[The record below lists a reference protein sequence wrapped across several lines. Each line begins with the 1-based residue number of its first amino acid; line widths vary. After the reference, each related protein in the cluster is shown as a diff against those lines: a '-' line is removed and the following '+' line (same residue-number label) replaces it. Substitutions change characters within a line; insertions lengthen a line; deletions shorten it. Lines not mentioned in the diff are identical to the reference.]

1 MVSSLQT
8 NDTDVFQ
15 ARITAGLSGLPRDR
29 LLAAT
34 DLASVW
40 YGDRLLSSGE
50 PVLQHAQGTALILSS
65 LGLDA
70 SVEGVAEAPV
80 LVAALLFAGLSYA
93 PDAVEQIKVGFG
105 DTAAGLVEGLH
116 RLGVLRPLTRAV
128 SDGSERQAQ
137 TEILRKMLLAMVD
150 DIRVVL
156 IRLAS
161 RVQTLRFLADQ
172 PNELREEMARESLLL
187 YAPLANRLG
196 VWQLKWELEDRA
208 FRYLEPQTYK
218 QIARMLDERRIERE
232 TFIAAVVERL
242 QHALKKDGI
251 TAEVVGRPKHIYS
264 IWQKMRNKHL
274 NFSQLYDVRAVRIVV
289 DSEADCYAALSL
301 VHHVW
306 QPILGEFDDYIAQ
319 PKGNFYRSL
328 HTAVRVED
336 GGALEVQIRTK
347 EMHAHA
353 ELGVAAHWRY
363 KESGKSATAEG
374 VYEEKIAWL
383 RQLLSWRDEIA
394 DSAEWVAQ
402 FKRAQL
408 DDTIYVLTPQ
418 NKVID
423 LPRGAT
429 PLDFA
434 YRLHTELGHRCRG
447 AKVDGHMVPL
457 NTPLQNGQRVDII
470 AIKSGAP
477 SRDWLNAAQ
486 GYLAT
491 AQAQRKVRQW
501 FATQDEAALLIEGR
515 ALLMRELQR
524 AGAVQRVQANL
535 DDLAVKLGLK
545 NAEAMFL
552 AFARGTIGPR
562 ALDIALHGEATASPT
577 EPGITT
583 RQSRVTGTDQGRILI
598 VGVDKLLTQIGRC
611 CKPMPPDVIAGFV
624 TRGKGVSIHRVGCP
638 HFRRMVARSPERAIE
653 ADWGASA
660 GRGADALYAVDVRVD
675 AHDRQGL
682 LRDISELLTRQKI
695 NVTAV
700 KTQSK
705 NGMAYMRFTLE
716 LASGEGLQKMLLLLR
731 EVSGV
736 TGAQRV

>member
-1 MVSSLQT
+1 MISVIHKLDLAAGSADPLPHLVAGLDVGGATRVSSAFELACATYQT
-8 NDTDVFQ
+8 
-15 ARITAGLSGLPRDR
+15 S
-29 LLAAT
+29 
-34 DLASVW
+34 
-40 YGDRLLSSGE
+40 LLSSGE
-50 PVLQHAQGTALILSS
+50 STCQHALGTALVVSS

-70 SVEGVAEAPV
+70 DVR
-80 LVAALLFAGLSYA
+80 VAAMLFAVMDYRQDA
-93 PDAVEQIKVGFG
+93 PELLKVGFG
-105 DTAAGLVEGLH
+105 DTAAKLVQSLH
-116 RLGVLRPLTRAV
+116 RLGVLRPLTRAAT
-128 SDGSERQAQ
+128 DGREMQAQ

-156 IRLAS
+156 IRLSS

-172 PNELREEMARESLLL
+172 PNALREEMARESLLL

-208 FRYLEPQTYK
+208 FGYLEPQTYK

-242 QHALKKDGI
+242 QHALKKDGV
-251 TAEVVGRPKHIYS
+251 TAEVYGRPKHIYS
-264 IWQKMRNKHL
+264 IWQKMRNKQL

-347 EMHAHA
+347 EMHEHA

-363 KESGKSATAEG
+363 KELGKSASAEG
-374 VYEEKIAWL
+374 VYEDKIAWL
-383 RQLLSWRDEIA
+383 RQLLSWRDEIT

-408 DDTIYVLTPQ
+408 DDTVYVLTPQ

-423 LPRGAT
+423 LPQGAT

-434 YRLHTELGHRCRG
+434 YRLHTDLGHRCRG
-447 AKVDGHMVPL
+447 AKVDGQMVPL
-457 NTPLQNGQRVDII
+457 NTPLKNGQRVEVN
-470 AIKSGAP
+470 AIKSGGP
-477 SRDWLNAAQ
+477 SRDWLNPAQ
-486 GYLAT
+486 GYLVT

-501 FATQDEAALLIEGR
+501 FAMQDEAALLTEGR
-515 ALLMRELQR
+515 AVLMRELQR

-535 DDLAVKLGLK
+535 DGLAVKLGLK
-545 NAEAMFL
+545 NADAMFL
-552 AFARGTIGPR
+552 AFARGTVGPR
-562 ALDIALHGEATASPT
+562 ALDIALHGEATPPVV
-577 EPGITT
+577 EPEITT
-583 RQSRVTGTDQGRILI
+583 RKSKVARADQGQILI

-611 CKPMPPDVIAGFV
+611 CKPMPPDAIAGFV

-638 HFRRMVARSPERAIE
+638 YFRRMVTKNPERAIE
-653 ADWGASA
+653 ADWGAAAIRA
-660 GRGADALYAVDVRVD
+660 GNTLYAVDVLVH

-682 LRDISELLTRQKI
+682 LRDISELFTRQKI

-705 NGMAYMRFTLE
+705 NNLAHMRFTVE
-716 LASGEGLQKMLLLLR
+716 LTSSDSLQKMLLLLR

-736 TGAQRV
+736 MDAQRV

>member
-1 MVSSLQT
+1 MISVIHKL
-8 NDTDVFQ
+8 D
-15 ARITAGLSGLPRDR
+15 
-29 LLAAT
+29 LAAGSADPLPHLVAELDVGGVT
-34 DLASVW
+34 RVSAAFDLAYETYQTS
-40 YGDRLLSSGE
+40 LLSSGE
-50 PVLQHAQGTALILSS
+50 STWQHALGTALVVSS

-70 SVEGVAEAPV
+70 DVR
-80 LVAALLFAGLSYA
+80 VAAMLFAVMDYRQDA
-93 PDAVEQIKVGFG
+93 PELLKVGFG
-105 DTAAGLVEGLH
+105 DTAAKLVQSLH
-116 RLGVLRPLTRAV
+116 RLGVLRPLTRAAT
-128 SDGSERQAQ
+128 DGREMQAQ

-156 IRLAS
+156 IRLSS

-172 PNELREEMARESLLL
+172 PNALREEMARESLLL

-208 FRYLEPQTYK
+208 FGYLEPQTYK

-242 QHALKKDGI
+242 QHALKKDGV
-251 TAEVVGRPKHIYS
+251 TAEVYGRPKHIYS
-264 IWQKMRNKHL
+264 IWQKMRNKQL
-274 NFSQLYDVRAVRIVV
+274 DFSQLYDVRAVRIVV

-347 EMHAHA
+347 EMHEHA

-374 VYEEKIAWL
+374 VYEDKIAWL
-383 RQLLSWRDEIA
+383 RQLLSWRDEIT

-408 DDTIYVLTPQ
+408 DDTVYVLTPQ

-423 LPRGAT
+423 LPQGAT

-434 YRLHTELGHRCRG
+434 YRLHTDLGHRCRG

-457 NTPLQNGQRVDII
+457 NTPLKNGQRVEVN
-470 AIKSGAP
+470 AIKSGGP
-477 SRDWLNAAQ
+477 SRDWLNSAQ
-486 GYLAT
+486 GYLVT

-501 FATQDEAALLIEGR
+501 FAMQDEAALLTEGR
-515 ALLMRELQR
+515 AVLMRELQR

-535 DDLAVKLGLK
+535 DELAVKLGLK
-545 NAEAMFL
+545 NADAMFL
-552 AFARGTIGPR
+552 AFARGTVGPR
-562 ALDIALHGEATASPT
+562 ALDIALHGEATPPVV
-577 EPGITT
+577 EPEITT
-583 RQSRVTGTDQGRILI
+583 RKSKVARADQGQILI

-611 CKPMPPDVIAGFV
+611 CKPMPPDAIAGFV

-638 HFRRMVARSPERAIE
+638 YFRRMVTKNPERAIE
-653 ADWGASA
+653 ADWGAAAIRA
-660 GRGADALYAVDVRVD
+660 GNTLYAVDVLVH

-682 LRDISELLTRQKI
+682 LRDISELFTRQKI

-705 NGMAYMRFTLE
+705 NNLAHMRFTVE
-716 LASGEGLQKMLLLLR
+716 LTSSDSLQKMLLLLR

-736 TGAQRV
+736 MDAQRV

>member
-1 MVSSLQT
+1 MVSVIHKLDLAAGSADPLPHL
-8 NDTDVFQ
+8 V
-15 ARITAGLSGLPRDR
+15 AGLDVDGATRVSSAFE
-29 LLAAT
+29 LACAT
-34 DLASVW
+34 YQTS
-40 YGDRLLSSGE
+40 LLSSGE
-50 PVLQHAQGTALILSS
+50 STCQHALGTALVVSS

-70 SVEGVAEAPV
+70 DVR
-80 LVAALLFAGLSYA
+80 VAAMLFAVMDYRQDA
-93 PDAVEQIKVGFG
+93 PELLKVGFG
-105 DTAAGLVEGLH
+105 DTAAKLVQSLH
-116 RLGVLRPLTRAV
+116 RLGVLRPLTRAAT
-128 SDGSERQAQ
+128 DGREMQAQ

-156 IRLAS
+156 IRLSS

-172 PNELREEMARESLLL
+172 PNALREEMARESLLL

-242 QHALKKDGI
+242 QHALKKDGV
-251 TAEVVGRPKHIYS
+251 TAEVYGRPKHIYS
-264 IWQKMRNKHL
+264 IWQKMRNKQL
-274 NFSQLYDVRAVRIVV
+274 DFSQLYDVRAVRIVV

-347 EMHAHA
+347 EMHEHA
-353 ELGVAAHWRY
+353 ELGVAAHWHY

-374 VYEEKIAWL
+374 VYEDKIAWL
-383 RQLLSWRDEIA
+383 RQLLSWRDEIT

-408 DDTIYVLTPQ
+408 DDTVYVLTPQ

-423 LPRGAT
+423 LPQGAT

-434 YRLHTELGHRCRG
+434 YRLHTDLGHRCRG
-447 AKVDGHMVPL
+447 AKVDGQIVPL
-457 NTPLQNGQRVDII
+457 NTPLKNGQRVEVNV
-470 AIKSGAP
+470 IKSGGP
-477 SRDWLNAAQ
+477 SRDWLNPAQ
-486 GYLAT
+486 GYLVT

-501 FATQDEAALLIEGR
+501 FAMQDEAALLTEGR
-515 ALLMRELQR
+515 AVLMRELQR

-535 DDLAVKLGLK
+535 DELAVKLGLK
-545 NAEAMFL
+545 NADAMFL
-552 AFARGTIGPR
+552 AFARGTVGPR
-562 ALDIALHGEATASPT
+562 ALDIALHGEAATPVV
-577 EPGITT
+577 EPEITT
-583 RQSRVTGTDQGRILI
+583 RKSKVALADQGQILI

-611 CKPMPPDVIAGFV
+611 CKPMPPDAIAGFV

-638 HFRRMVARSPERAIE
+638 YFRRMVTKNPERAIE
-653 ADWGASA
+653 ADWGAAAIRA
-660 GRGADALYAVDVRVD
+660 GNTLYAVDVLVH

-682 LRDISELLTRQKI
+682 LRDISELFTRQKI

-705 NGMAYMRFTLE
+705 NNLAHMRFTVE
-716 LASGEGLQKMLLLLR
+716 LTSSDDLQKMLLLLR

-736 TGAQRV
+736 MDAQRV

>member
-1 MVSSLQT
+1 MISVIHKLDLAAGSADPLPHL
-8 NDTDVFQ
+8 V
-15 ARITAGLSGLPRDR
+15 AGLDVGGVTRVS
-29 LLAAT
+29 AAF
-34 DLASVW
+34 DLACATYQAS
-40 YGDRLLSSGE
+40 LLSSGE
-50 PVLQHAQGTALILSS
+50 STWQHALGTALVVSS

-70 SVEGVAEAPV
+70 DVR
-80 LVAALLFAGLSYA
+80 VAAMLFAVMDYRQDA
-93 PDAVEQIKVGFG
+93 PELLKVGFG
-105 DTAAGLVEGLH
+105 DTAAKLVQSLH
-116 RLGVLRPLTRAV
+116 RLGVLRPLTRAAT
-128 SDGSERQAQ
+128 DGREMQAQ

-156 IRLAS
+156 IRLSS
-161 RVQTLRFLADQ
+161 RVQTLRFLAEQ
-172 PNELREEMARESLLL
+172 PNALREEMARESLLL

-218 QIARMLDERRIERE
+218 QIAHMLDERRIERE

-242 QHALKKDGI
+242 QHALKKDGV
-251 TAEVVGRPKHIYS
+251 TAEVYGRPKHIYS
-264 IWQKMRNKHL
+264 IWQKMRHKQL
-274 NFSQLYDVRAVRIVV
+274 DFSQLYDVRAVRIVV

-347 EMHAHA
+347 EMHEHA

-363 KESGKSATAEG
+363 KESGKSAMAEG
-374 VYEEKIAWL
+374 VYEDKIAWL
-383 RQLLSWRDEIA
+383 RQLLSWRDEIT

-408 DDTIYVLTPQ
+408 DDTVYVLTPQ

-423 LPRGAT
+423 LPQGAT

-434 YRLHTELGHRCRG
+434 YRLHTDLGHRCRG
-447 AKVDGHMVPL
+447 AKVDGHIVPL
-457 NTPLQNGQRVDII
+457 NTPLKNGQRVEVN
-470 AIKSGAP
+470 AIKSGGP
-477 SRDWLNAAQ
+477 SRDWLNSAQ
-486 GYLAT
+486 GYLVT

-501 FATQDEAALLIEGR
+501 FAMQDQAALLTEGR
-515 ALLMRELQR
+515 AVLMRELQR

-535 DDLAVKLGLK
+535 DELAVKLGLK
-545 NAEAMFL
+545 NADAMFL
-552 AFARGTIGPR
+552 AFARGTVGPR
-562 ALDIALHGEATASPT
+562 ALDIALHGEAATPVV
-577 EPGITT
+577 EPEITT
-583 RQSRVTGTDQGRILI
+583 RKSKVARADQGQILI

-611 CKPMPPDVIAGFV
+611 CKPMPPDAIAGFV
-624 TRGKGVSIHRVGCP
+624 TRGRGVSIHRVGCP
-638 HFRRMVARSPERAIE
+638 YFRRMMTKNPERAIE
-653 ADWGASA
+653 ADWGAAAVRA
-660 GRGADALYAVDVRVD
+660 GNTLYAVDVLVH

-682 LRDISELLTRQKI
+682 LRDISELFTRQKI

-705 NGMAYMRFTLE
+705 NNLAHMRFTVE
-716 LASGEGLQKMLLLLR
+716 LTSSDSLQKMLLLLR

-736 TGAQRV
+736 MDAQRV

>member
-1 MVSSLQT
+1 MISVIHKLDLAAGGADPLPHLVAGLDVGGVTRVSSA
-8 NDTDVFQ
+8 F
-15 ARITAGLSGLPRDR
+15 
-29 LLAAT
+29 
-34 DLASVW
+34 DLAYATYQAS
-40 YGDRLLSSGE
+40 LLSSGE
-50 PVLQHAQGTALILSS
+50 STWQHALGTALVVSS

-70 SVEGVAEAPV
+70 DVR
-80 LVAALLFAGLSYA
+80 VAAMLFAVMDYRQDA
-93 PDAVEQIKVGFG
+93 PELLKVGFG
-105 DTAAGLVEGLH
+105 DTAAKLVQSLH
-116 RLGVLRPLTRAV
+116 RLGVLRPLTRAAT
-128 SDGSERQAQ
+128 DGREMQAQ

-156 IRLAS
+156 IRLSS

-172 PNELREEMARESLLL
+172 PNALREEMARESLLL

-242 QHALKKDGI
+242 QHALKKDGV
-251 TAEVVGRPKHIYS
+251 TAEVYGRPKHIYS
-264 IWQKMRNKHL
+264 IWQKMRNKQL
-274 NFSQLYDVRAVRIVV
+274 DFSQLYDVRAVRIVV

-347 EMHAHA
+347 EMHEHA
-353 ELGVAAHWRY
+353 ELGVAAHWHY

-374 VYEEKIAWL
+374 VYEDKIAWL
-383 RQLLSWRDEIA
+383 RQLLSWRDEIT

-408 DDTIYVLTPQ
+408 DDTVYVLTPQ

-423 LPRGAT
+423 LPQGAT

-434 YRLHTELGHRCRG
+434 YRLHTDLGHRCRG

-457 NTPLQNGQRVDII
+457 NTPLKNGQRVEVN
-470 AIKSGAP
+470 AIKSGGP
-477 SRDWLNAAQ
+477 SRDWLNSAQ
-486 GYLAT
+486 GYLVT

-501 FATQDEAALLIEGR
+501 FAMQDEAALLTEGR
-515 ALLMRELQR
+515 AVLMRELQR

-535 DDLAVKLGLK
+535 DELAVKLGLK
-545 NAEAMFL
+545 NADAMFL
-552 AFARGTIGPR
+552 AFARGTVGPR
-562 ALDIALHGEATASPT
+562 ALDIALHGEAATPVV
-577 EPGITT
+577 EPEITT
-583 RQSRVTGTDQGRILI
+583 RKSKVARADQGQILI

-611 CKPMPPDVIAGFV
+611 CKPMPPDAIAGFV

-638 HFRRMVARSPERAIE
+638 YFRRMVTKNPERAIE
-653 ADWGASA
+653 ADWGAAAIRA
-660 GRGADALYAVDVRVD
+660 GNTLYAVDVLVH

-682 LRDISELLTRQKI
+682 LRDISELFTRQKI

-705 NGMAYMRFTLE
+705 NNLAHMRFTVE
-716 LASGEGLQKMLLLLR
+716 LTSSDDLQKMLLLLR

-736 TGAQRV
+736 MDAQRV

>member
-1 MVSSLQT
+1 MISVIHKLDLAAGSADPLPHL
-8 NDTDVFQ
+8 V
-15 ARITAGLSGLPRDR
+15 AGLDVGGVTRVS
-29 LLAAT
+29 AAF
-34 DLASVW
+34 DLACATYQAS
-40 YGDRLLSSGE
+40 LLSSGE
-50 PVLQHAQGTALILSS
+50 STWQHALGTALVVSS

-70 SVEGVAEAPV
+70 DVR
-80 LVAALLFAGLSYA
+80 VAAMLFAVMDYRQDA
-93 PDAVEQIKVGFG
+93 PELLKVGFG
-105 DTAAGLVEGLH
+105 DTAAKLVQSLH
-116 RLGVLRPLTRAV
+116 RLGVLRPLTRAAT
-128 SDGSERQAQ
+128 DGREMQAQ

-156 IRLAS
+156 IRLSS
-161 RVQTLRFLADQ
+161 RVQTLRFLAEQ
-172 PNELREEMARESLLL
+172 PNALREEMARESLLL

-218 QIARMLDERRIERE
+218 QIAHMLDERRIERE

-242 QHALKKDGI
+242 QHALKKDGV
-251 TAEVVGRPKHIYS
+251 TAEVYGRPKHIYS
-264 IWQKMRNKHL
+264 IWQKMRHKQL
-274 NFSQLYDVRAVRIVV
+274 DFSQLYDVRAVRIVV

-347 EMHAHA
+347 EMHEHA

-363 KESGKSATAEG
+363 KESGKSAMAEG
-374 VYEEKIAWL
+374 VYEDKIAWL
-383 RQLLSWRDEIA
+383 RQLLSWRDEIT

-408 DDTIYVLTPQ
+408 DDTVYVLTPQ

-423 LPRGAT
+423 LPQGAT

-434 YRLHTELGHRCRG
+434 YRLHTDLGHRCRG
-447 AKVDGHMVPL
+447 AKVDGHIVPL
-457 NTPLQNGQRVDII
+457 NTPLKNGQRVEVN
-470 AIKSGAP
+470 AIKSGGP
-477 SRDWLNAAQ
+477 SRDWLNSAQ
-486 GYLAT
+486 GYLVT

-501 FATQDEAALLIEGR
+501 FAMQDEAALLTEGR
-515 ALLMRELQR
+515 AVLMRELQR

-535 DDLAVKLGLK
+535 DELAVKLGLK
-545 NAEAMFL
+545 NADAMFL
-552 AFARGTIGPR
+552 AFARGTVGPR
-562 ALDIALHGEATASPT
+562 ALDIALHGEAATPVV
-577 EPGITT
+577 EPEITT
-583 RQSRVTGTDQGRILI
+583 RKSKVARADQGQILI

-611 CKPMPPDVIAGFV
+611 CKPMPPDAIAGFV
-624 TRGKGVSIHRVGCP
+624 TRGRGVSIHRVGCP
-638 HFRRMVARSPERAIE
+638 YFRRMMTKNPERAIE
-653 ADWGASA
+653 ADWGAAAVRA
-660 GRGADALYAVDVRVD
+660 GNTLYAVDVLVH

-682 LRDISELLTRQKI
+682 LRDISELFTRQKI

-705 NGMAYMRFTLE
+705 NNLAHMRFTVE
-716 LASGEGLQKMLLLLR
+716 LTSSDSLQKMLLLLR

-736 TGAQRV
+736 MDAQRV

>member
-1 MVSSLQT
+1 MISVIHKLDLAAGSADPLPHL
-8 NDTDVFQ
+8 V
-15 ARITAGLSGLPRDR
+15 AGLDVGGVTRVS
-29 LLAAT
+29 AAF
-34 DLASVW
+34 DLACATYQAS
-40 YGDRLLSSGE
+40 LLSSGE
-50 PVLQHAQGTALILSS
+50 STWQHALGTALVVSS

-70 SVEGVAEAPV
+70 DVR
-80 LVAALLFAGLSYA
+80 VAAMLFAVMDYRQDA
-93 PDAVEQIKVGFG
+93 PELLKVGFG
-105 DTAAGLVEGLH
+105 DTAAKLVQSLH
-116 RLGVLRPLTRAV
+116 RLGVLRPLTRAAT
-128 SDGSERQAQ
+128 DGREMQAQ

-156 IRLAS
+156 IRLSS
-161 RVQTLRFLADQ
+161 RVQTLRFLAEQ
-172 PNELREEMARESLLL
+172 PNALREEMARESLLL

-218 QIARMLDERRIERE
+218 QIAHMLDERRIERE

-242 QHALKKDGI
+242 QHALKKDGV
-251 TAEVVGRPKHIYS
+251 TAEVYGRPKHIYS
-264 IWQKMRNKHL
+264 IWQKMRHKQL
-274 NFSQLYDVRAVRIVV
+274 DFSQLYDVRAVRIVV

-347 EMHAHA
+347 EMHEHA

-363 KESGKSATAEG
+363 KESGKSAMAEG
-374 VYEEKIAWL
+374 VYEDKIAWL
-383 RQLLSWRDEIA
+383 RQLLSWRDEIT

-408 DDTIYVLTPQ
+408 DDTVYVLTPQ

-423 LPRGAT
+423 LPQGAT

-434 YRLHTELGHRCRG
+434 YRLHTDLGHRCRG

-457 NTPLQNGQRVDII
+457 NTPLKNGQRVEVN
-470 AIKSGAP
+470 AIKSGGP
-477 SRDWLNAAQ
+477 SRDWLNSAQ
-486 GYLAT
+486 GYLVT

-501 FATQDEAALLIEGR
+501 FAMQDEAALLTEGR
-515 ALLMRELQR
+515 AVLMRELQR

-535 DDLAVKLGLK
+535 DELAVKLGLK
-545 NAEAMFL
+545 NADAMFL
-552 AFARGTIGPR
+552 AFARGTVGPR
-562 ALDIALHGEATASPT
+562 ALDIALHGEAATPVV
-577 EPGITT
+577 EPEITT
-583 RQSRVTGTDQGRILI
+583 RKSKVARADQGQILI

-611 CKPMPPDVIAGFV
+611 CKPMPPDAIAGFV
-624 TRGKGVSIHRVGCP
+624 TRGRGVSIHRVGCP
-638 HFRRMVARSPERAIE
+638 YFRRMMTKNPERAIE
-653 ADWGASA
+653 ADWGAAAVRA
-660 GRGADALYAVDVRVD
+660 GNTLYAVDVLVH

-682 LRDISELLTRQKI
+682 LRDISELFTRQKI

-705 NGMAYMRFTLE
+705 NNLAHMRFTVE
-716 LASGEGLQKMLLLLR
+716 LTSSDSLQKMLLLLR

-736 TGAQRV
+736 MDAQRV